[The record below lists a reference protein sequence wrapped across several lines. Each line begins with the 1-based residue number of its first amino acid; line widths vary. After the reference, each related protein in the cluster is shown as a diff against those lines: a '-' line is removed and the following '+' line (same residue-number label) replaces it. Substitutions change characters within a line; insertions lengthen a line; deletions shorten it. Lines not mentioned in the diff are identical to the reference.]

1 MIEQNKKE
9 KTNWFSIFALII
21 VFSVFFSHKET
32 FDFFNLKKDF
42 TEYFSY
48 SFVSCPC
55 SNFFTKFLEFPIAY
69 FFLTLFYVICLII
82 VVLFLFIP
90 FILLKKLFK
99 KFEDK
104 SKNYEFRFFVFI
116 VLIYETILL
125 ISYFATEIF
134 EERTSL
140 FFVLFLLIPFL
151 YFIFLKIFKN
161 WVK

>member
-9 KTNWFSIFALII
+9 KTNWSPVFTVII
-21 VFSVFFSHKET
+21 VFSVLFSHKGI

-42 TEYFSY
+42 IEYFSY

-69 FFLTLFYVICLII
+69 LFLTLFYVLFVII
-82 VVLFLFIP
+82 ILSSLYLP

>member
-1 MIEQNKKE
+1 MIEQEKKN
-9 KTNWFSIFALII
+9 TAWVGVFVLII
-21 VFSVFFSHKET
+21 LFSVLFSHKGT

-42 TEYFSY
+42 IEYFTY

-55 SNFFTKFLEFPIAY
+55 SFFLTKFLEFPIAY
-69 FFLTLFYVICLII
+69 LFLTLFYVLFLII
-82 VVLFLFIP
+82 ILLCLYLP

-140 FFVLFLLIPFL
+140 FFVLFLLIPIL
-151 YFIFLKIFKN
+151 YFIFFKIFKN

>member
-1 MIEQNKKE
+1 MIKQKE
-9 KTNWFSIFALII
+9 KKNWTPMYTLII
-21 VFSVFFSHKET
+21 FFLTALSHKDI

-42 TEYFSY
+42 IEYFSY

-55 SNFFTKFLEFPIAY
+55 DNFLTKFLEYPVAY
-69 FFLTLFYVICLII
+69 FFLTLIYSFFYIIVFLCICL
-82 VVLFLFIP
+82 P
-90 FILLKKLFK
+90 FELLKKLIK

-104 SKNYEFRFFVFI
+104 SKNYEFRLFI
-116 VLIYETILL
+116 FTISIYETILL
-125 ISYFATEIF
+125 ILYFTTEIF

-140 FFVLFLLIPFL
+140 FFVLFLVIPFF